1 MECET
6 NESQAEDP
14 RQFNLYSRLMCKQSA
29 EKHQIFLNL
38 YRIAISENLVLE
50 AVIVKVSQNLNSMQ
64 KISKQ

>member
-14 RQFNLYSRLMCKQSA
+14 RQFNLHSRLMCKQSA